1 MIKEAD
7 ISEIKR
13 IVKLSKGKVK
23 SANAVK
29 NKKLLFVKDNDSV
42 ALLQRCYDN
51 WMALSQVREQRK
63 RNIRYKNGD
72 QWSDSVDDPDFK
84 GRTIREDVLIKR
96 KGQLPLKHN
105 IIGQVVRN
113 LTGQMLANPSQ
124 SVVYARN
131 EEDQSMS
138 EMFTNA
144 LNACHHLNNVRK
156 LDIAIL
162 EELILSG
169 IGCVKV
175 RYDYVHEKNRSDGK
189 IEPVNVN
196 RLFFN
201 KDVEDPRLFDLNFI
215 GQMHDYTLDEIITSF
230 ASSSGDEMRIR
241 EIFSQSHG
249 SDTTLHK
256 VGESNA
262 DSINFYTSSSISKYR
277 VYEIWQR
284 EGRWVNYV
292 HDPLD
297 ATQEITEL
305 SRAEIDKI
313 NIQRIESAR
322 KVGGTGDEVPLI
334 EFFEKYEYYW
344 SVKFIDSQ
352 GYLLKT
358 MISPF
363 THESHPYAL
372 AVMPMIDGEFQS
384 YVADLIDM
392 QRYIN
397 RLIVM
402 IDFVM
407 GASAKGVLMIP
418 EDCIPDGYSADDF
431 AQEYIKTNGVIV
443 YKPSNKGNLP
453 MQITTNSTPSSA
465 WNMLQT
471 QLGLIE
477 KVSGV
482 SEVMQGRGVSSST
495 PASLYAQQ
503 VSNSQLNFRVVFEAF
518 SSFTRERDEKLLKTL
533 MQFYTDKR
541 VVDIS
546 GASASL
552 GARYWDPIEAKKIL
566 DFNLVVTQSFD
577 TPVYRMQFEERLL
590 AMLNGRFIDFKMYL
604 KNSSLPF
611 AKSML
616 AQIDA
621 QQNVES
627 NNLINDEKEAE
638 PRE

>member
-1 MIKEAD
+1 MIKETDAK
-7 ISEIKR
+7 EIKR
-13 IVKLSKGKVK
+13 IVRISKGENRNRVAR
-23 SANAVK
+23 SAAK
-29 NKKLLFVKDNDSV
+29 RSQFVKEDENMG
-42 ALLQRCYDN
+42 LLQRCYDN

-72 QWSDSVDDPDFK
+72 QWSDIVDDPDFK
-84 GRTIREDVLIKR
+84 GRTIREDMLIKR
-96 KGQLPLKHN
+96 KGQMALKHN

-131 EEDQSMS
+131 DEDQSMS

-144 LNACHHLNNVRK
+144 LNACHHLNNIRK

-175 RYDYVHEKNRSDGK
+175 RYDFVHDKNRSDGK
-189 IEPVNVN
+189 IEPVNIN

-201 KDVEDPRLFDLNFI
+201 SDVEDPRLFDLNFI

-230 ASSSGDEMRIR
+230 ASDSDDERLLKELFSSFVG
-241 EIFSQSHG
+241 F
-249 SDTTLHK
+249 DTPTNK
-256 VGESNA
+256 VGESNS
-262 DSINFYTSSSISKYR
+262 DGINFYTPSSLTKFR

-297 ATQEITEL
+297 ASQEITEM
-305 SRAEIDKI
+305 SRKEIDAI
-313 NIQRIESAR
+313 NAVRIETAK

-344 SVKFIDSQ
+344 SVKFINSQ
-352 GYLLKT
+352 GYTLRK
-358 MISPF
+358 MNSPF

-372 AVMPMIDGEFQS
+372 AVMPMIDGEFHS
-384 YVADLIDM
+384 YIADLIDM

-407 GASAKGVLMIP
+407 GSSAKGVLMIP
-418 EDCIPDGYSADDF
+418 EDCIPDGYTADDF

-443 YKPSNKGNLP
+443 YRPNNKGNVP

-503 VSNSQLNFRVVFEAF
+503 VSNSQLNFRVVFETF
-518 SSFTRERDEKLLKTL
+518 SAFTRERDEKLLKTL
-533 MQFYTDKR
+533 MQFYTEKR

-546 GASASL
+546 GASAL
-552 GARYWDPIEAKKIL
+552 PGGRYWDPVEAKKIV

-590 AMLNGRFIDFKMYL
+590 SMLNGRFIDFKMYL

-621 QQNVES
+621 LQNVES
-627 NNLINDEKEAE
+627 ENFESYE
-638 PRE
+638 RE